1 MMTTLSAMREGI
13 NMWAMHATTRKAA
26 GKNAWLSELQ
36 KGLHALRDR
45 KVIEN
50 ASHVDSTSK
59 RNCVSQV
66 GCALARLCC
75 ARCYTFRVDAVV
87 LRTLRN

>member
-1 MMTTLSAMREGI
+1 
-13 NMWAMHATTRKAA
+13 MWAMHATARKAA
-26 GKNAWLSELQ
+26 GMSACLSELQ

-45 KVIEN
+45 KLIEN
-50 ASHVDSTSK
+50 ASPVDSTSK

-75 ARCYTFRVDAVV
+75 ARCYTFRVDAIV
-87 LRTLRN
+87 LCTLRN